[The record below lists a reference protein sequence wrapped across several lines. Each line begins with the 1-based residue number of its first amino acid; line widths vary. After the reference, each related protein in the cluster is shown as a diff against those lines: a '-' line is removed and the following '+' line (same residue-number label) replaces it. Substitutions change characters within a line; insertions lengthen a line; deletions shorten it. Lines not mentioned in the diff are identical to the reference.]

1 MAHQSDQPSSPG
13 RERADAERA
22 VLAAESALPRRRRA
36 GEDDA
41 AIQRAVDA
49 TRRYGVVRS
58 SVNAAPPGPTILDD
72 YQTVFGALA
81 DVVVDGFCDW
91 CVVDV
96 VRPER
101 RRLLVHGPS
110 AHAESTLRTRVPD
123 LDALVDLAVR
133 DGRRQR
139 YPVDV
144 TTGLPWCVVLP
155 LTVHDDVVATV
166 GFVRDDRTPG
176 FGPMEAT
183 AADEMVWGAAST
195 IERLDLRRRADRA
208 TAAANRVAEHL
219 RSLIAASISLQATDG
234 GALAVETV
242 TRARELFD
250 ADTAVLI
257 DDASPAH
264 VVRADR
270 DLEHAADVR
279 ALPRDDER
287 EGAWFEAGWLIATV
301 RDATGRARGRL
312 AIHRRGAIHDE
323 DVEILTLLAQTT
335 ATTMTAAELTSTL
348 RASESRWR
356 VLVDS
361 APIGLLEVDGEEHV
375 NWWNRSAATIFD
387 WPAPVE
393 GAAGPTLPAG
403 VLDELRGLW
412 AEVAAGSLPIA
423 RELHDVEVAGR
434 ARDLSVSAR
443 RLAAGGDTAP
453 TILTLVDDMTDRRQM
468 REELRHAHTMEI
480 RGLVAGSTVHDFNN
494 LLTIISG
501 YGELLAD
508 ELPDGPSRDAATA
521 IVATTGRASALTS
534 QLQAIGRTQNP
545 EPVVVNPTIVVES
558 NAEVIERILGEAI
571 DMRWSGSDEPCF
583 VRVDADRFEQTLLNL
598 VINARDALPNG
609 GTLVIDL
616 RCADGR
622 DLAAGHRVE
631 RHGRYVVITVTDT
644 GSGMDETTLAHC
656 FDPLFTTKGPYAG
669 TGLGLAAAR
678 RFVEESHG
686 SVLARSEVGV
696 GSAFE
701 LVLPVVDAPDAV
713 DPVSPVTAVNAAE
726 GVRTPGATVLVAED
740 DGPLRSLIVQVLR
753 RNGLRVLEAAS
764 GEAALDLLDGSVDL
778 VVSDVVMGG
787 LSGVDLA
794 RRVPVVGTA
803 PAVLLVS
810 GTADPSVLEELSPR
824 ICDFLAKPF
833 RPSQLVDR
841 VVALL
846 ARRADTSR

>member
-1 MAHQSDQPSSPG
+1 
-13 RERADAERA
+13 
-22 VLAAESALPRRRRA
+22 
-36 GEDDA
+36 
-41 AIQRAVDA
+41 
-49 TRRYGVVRS
+49 
-58 SVNAAPPGPTILDD
+58 
-72 YQTVFGALA
+72 
-81 DVVVDGFCDW
+81 
-91 CVVDV
+91 
-96 VRPER
+96 
-101 RRLLVHGPS
+101 
-110 AHAESTLRTRVPD
+110 
-123 LDALVDLAVR
+123 
-133 DGRRQR
+133 
-139 YPVDV
+139 
-144 TTGLPWCVVLP
+144 
-155 LTVHDDVVATV
+155 
-166 GFVRDDRTPG
+166 
-176 FGPMEAT
+176 
-183 AADEMVWGAAST
+183 
-195 IERLDLRRRADRA
+195 
-208 TAAANRVAEHL
+208 
-219 RSLIAASISLQATDG
+219 
-234 GALAVETV
+234 
-242 TRARELFD
+242 
-250 ADTAVLI
+250 
-257 DDASPAH
+257 
-264 VVRADR
+264 
-270 DLEHAADVR
+270 
-279 ALPRDDER
+279 
-287 EGAWFEAGWLIATV
+287 
-301 RDATGRARGRL
+301 
-312 AIHRRGAIHDE
+312 
-323 DVEILTLLAQTT
+323 
-335 ATTMTAAELTSTL
+335 
-348 RASESRWR
+348 
-356 VLVDS
+356 
-361 APIGLLEVDGEEHV
+361 
-375 NWWNRSAATIFD
+375 
-387 WPAPVE
+387 
-393 GAAGPTLPAG
+393 
-403 VLDELRGLW
+403 
-412 AEVAAGSLPIA
+412 
-423 RELHDVEVAGR
+423 
-434 ARDLSVSAR
+434 
-443 RLAAGGDTAP
+443 
-453 TILTLVDDMTDRRQM
+453 M

-508 ELPDGPSRDAATA
+508 ELPDGPARDAAAA

-571 DMRWSGSDEPCF
+571 DMRWSGPDEPCF

-598 VINARDALPNG
+598 VINARDAMPDG

-616 RCADGR
+616 RCVNGR

-701 LVLPVVDAPDAV
+701 LVLPAVDAPVAV
-713 DPVSPVTAVNAAE
+713 NPVSPVTAVTAAE
-726 GVRTPGATVLVAED
+726 GVRTPRATVLVAED

-778 VVSDVVMGG
+778 LVSDVVMGG

-794 RRVPVVGTA
+794 RRVPVAGTA